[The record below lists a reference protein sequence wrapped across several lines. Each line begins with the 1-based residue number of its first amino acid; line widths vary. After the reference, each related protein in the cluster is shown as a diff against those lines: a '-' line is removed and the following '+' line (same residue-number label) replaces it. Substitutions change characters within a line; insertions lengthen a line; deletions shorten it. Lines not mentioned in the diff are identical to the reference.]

1 MGKPFKE
8 IAVSKI
14 CKIVL
19 YRTFNLYIAFIE
31 SYDYIIAFIES
42 YDYIYNYL
50 AEPTIP
56 AILFAK

>member
-31 SYDYIIAFIES
+31 SYDYI
-42 YDYIYNYL
+42 YNYL